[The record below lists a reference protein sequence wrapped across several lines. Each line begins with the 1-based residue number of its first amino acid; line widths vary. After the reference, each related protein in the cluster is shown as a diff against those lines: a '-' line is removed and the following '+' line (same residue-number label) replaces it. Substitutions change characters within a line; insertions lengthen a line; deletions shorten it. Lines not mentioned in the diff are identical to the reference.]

1 MATSSQTASKA
12 IDPKRMY
19 LREGLEFNIRVAIT
33 DVASFNHY
41 VLKEYAPRCQGA
53 LSISKSPAK
62 HTLENCI
69 YDELCGWL
77 DEPTLTGL
85 SVLEI
90 SAKDKPF
97 SDPIVAG
104 SMAGDGKIHF
114 HEIVDLLYDVCKMAK
129 SGVRKNEFIML
140 DAGRLNQTVDRCKE
154 VLRSV
159 GKSKINVSEAKKTR
173 TDSVGPSLREKRVSG
188 GLPQTP

>member
-1 MATSSQTASKA
+1 MDSTPKDKNKT
-12 IDPKRMY
+12 IDPKRIY
-19 LREGLEFNIRVAIT
+19 LREGLEFNIRVAVT
-33 DVASFNHY
+33 DVAAFSHY
-41 VLKEYAPRCQGA
+41 VLKEYAPRCQGV
-53 LSISKSPAK
+53 LGISKSPAK

-69 YDELCGWL
+69 YDEICGWL

-90 SAKDKPF
+90 STKDKPF
-97 SDPIVAG
+97 SNPVVAG

-114 HEIVDLLYDVCKMAK
+114 HEIVDLLYDVCKMGK
-129 SGVRKNEFIML
+129 SGVRKNEFVML
-140 DAGRLNQTVDRCKE
+140 EADRLHQTMERCKE

-159 GKSKINVSEAKKTR
+159 GKLKVNVSEAKKAR
-173 TDSVGPSLREKRVSG
+173 TDSVGPGLREKRVSG